1 MIVNMVV
8 KPVGQRGW
16 FWGML
21 VAMLL
26 GIAAVL
32 AFYVRGAQQ
41 VPVPAPE

>member
-1 MIVNMVV
+1 MVV